1 MLDVFIGNKDSS
13 SEAKFPA
20 RNGLSDGQLYYFKAA
35 RSCTATPAVSSPLDF
50 NGTGSSMSGVF
61 CPIAVRDTSKAGSP
75 GYDDAGYLNAET
87 LRATA
92 LGSGAFKF
100 SRPED
105 LHVNPAK
112 RTQFAFASTGR
123 GENFST
129 DDWGDVYIV
138 STDLEALTA
147 DIRILY
153 DGDDQNGDPDD
164 QFSHPDYGLRSPDN
178 LVWGHD
184 GSIYVNEDPA
194 TQLNEFGGVSGR
206 DASIWRLSPRT
217 GKANRIAEVDR
228 TALYPPDA
236 DNDPDEFWESSG
248 VLDVTGLFPTRP
260 GETLLVSDVQAHGIT
275 GGGIGGEADLVE
287 GGQLLF
293 LSEGGD

>member
-1 MLDVFIGNKDSS
+1 
-13 SEAKFPA
+13 
-20 RNGLSDGQLYYFKAA
+20 
-35 RSCTATPAVSSPLDF
+35 
-50 NGTGSSMSGVF
+50 
-61 CPIAVRDTSKAGSP
+61 
-75 GYDDAGYLNAET
+75 
-87 LRATA
+87 
-92 LGSGAFKF
+92 
-100 SRPED
+100 
-105 LHVNPAK
+105 LHVNPSH
-112 RTQFAFASTGR
+112 RSEFVFASTGR

-129 DDWGDVYIV
+129 DDWGDIYIV

-147 DIRILY
+147 EIRILY
-153 DGDDQNGDPDD
+153 DGDDQNGDPDN

-194 TQLNEFGGVSGR
+194 TQLGGVSGR